1 MFYEGS
7 GHMDCHKNDKFYAE
21 IVLKYIKQDYKAIR
35 SVLTFILAGVKIPKE
50 YNHVPFFNQ

>member
-7 GHMDCHKNDKFYAE
+7 GHMDYKNDKFYAE